1 MKTEEEK
8 NRPTEPGNA
17 RLEKT
22 FDDDKKRKEN
32 DVSSENENPDE
43 QFSDENNEKG
53 VAKDVNN
60 RERDA
65 EKIQE
70 EEDTKNDEREIELN
84 KKL

>member
-1 MKTEEEK
+1 M
-8 NRPTEPGNA
+8 
-17 RLEKT
+17 
-22 FDDDKKRKEN
+22 
-32 DVSSENENPDE
+32 SSENENPDE

-60 RERDA
+60 REREA

-70 EEDTKNDEREIELN
+70 EEDKKNDEREIELN

>member
-60 RERDA
+60 GERDA
-65 EKIQE
+65 EKIR
-70 EEDTKNDEREIELN
+70 KRKIRRMMNV
-84 KKL
+84 K